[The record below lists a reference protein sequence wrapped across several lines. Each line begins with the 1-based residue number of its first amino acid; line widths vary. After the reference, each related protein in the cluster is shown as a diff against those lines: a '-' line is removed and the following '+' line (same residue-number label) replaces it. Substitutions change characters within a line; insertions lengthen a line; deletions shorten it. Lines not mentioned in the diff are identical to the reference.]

1 MTIHVF
7 ELKIKMTVEDTRLR
21 QGKKGLGIEGKSP
34 AELISEC
41 VKQTLE
47 QIKYIEDR

>member
-21 QGKKGLGIEGKSP
+21 QEKKLLSIEAKSRP
-34 AELISEC
+34 ELISEC

-47 QIKYIEDR
+47 QLKYIEDR